1 MTARWRRGIAAGIAV
16 YACAA
21 ALAGAALDGFSITT
35 LLSNSF
41 FAGLALVGAVI
52 LFRDPANVIG
62 WTLALTGLFEP
73 SAVVGARYAEYALD
87 RGGAPFAGEA
97 AYVSSWIWAPS
108 MYLFVRLFL
117 RFPTG
122 RLMSPVWRYVE
133 AGAAAGAA
141 TVVVAVAVQFWH
153 RREPALVLQESNGDG
168 ALAVAA
174 TAGFFVI
181 FASFLVAVP
190 GMLLRFRRAR
200 GIERQQL
207 KWFALSAVLVGASGV
222 LDVVVL
228 DRLGAPQAVGD
239 VISVF
244 AFNSIPVAV
253 AIAILRYRLYDI
265 DVIVNR
271 TLVYTTLTAVLIAF
285 YAAAVLVF
293 RAVLDPVTGDNDV
306 AIAASTL
313 AVASVFGPLRTRT
326 QHFIDR
332 RFYRSRYDAQQTL
345 EMFAARLRDQVDLDA
360 LSRELTRVVSDTV
373 QPRHASVWLVRDGAT

>member
-1 MTARWRRGIAAGIAV
+1 MTARWRRGLAAGIAV

-21 ALAGAALDGFSITT
+21 AGAAAALHGFSPAS

-41 FAGLALVGAVI
+41 FAGLAVVGAVI

-73 SAVVGARYAEYALD
+73 TAVLGARYAEYALD

-108 MYLFVRLFL
+108 MYLLVRLFL

-133 AGAAAGAA
+133 GAAAAGAA
-141 TVVVAVAVQFWH
+141 AVVVAVAILFWD
-153 RREPALVLQESNGDG
+153 RREPSLVLQESNGEG

-174 TAGFFVI
+174 TIGFLVI
-181 FASFLVAVP
+181 FGSFLLAVP

-207 KWFALSAVLVGASGV
+207 KWFALSAVFVGASGV

-239 VISVF
+239 VISAF
-244 AFNSIPVAV
+244 AFNSVPVAV

-271 TLVYTTLTAVLIAF
+271 TLVYTTLTALLVAF
-285 YAAAVLVF
+285 YAAAVLLF
-293 RAVLDPVTGDNDV
+293 RAFLDPVTGDNDV

-313 AVASVFGPLRTRT
+313 AVASVFGPLHRRV
-326 QHFIDR
+326 QHFVDR

-345 EMFAARLRDQVDLDA
+345 EMFAAGLRDQVDLDA
-360 LSRELTRVVSDTV
+360 LSHELTRVVSDTV
-373 QPRHASVWLVRDGAT
+373 QPRHASVWLVEGGGT